1 MMSYSTRWEIS
12 TVAVWITSEVHEICC
27 IIFFSILSKSL
38 ALWVFALAGYHF
50 SWQTSPNQSATDL
63 VQITLVSEVGFQC

>member
-1 MMSYSTRWEIS
+1 MSRSTRWEIS

-27 IIFFSILSKSL
+27 ILFFLFYPNCL
-38 ALWVFALAGYHF
+38 ALRVFALAGYHF
-50 SWQTSPNQSATDL
+50 SWQTSPNQSATDS